1 MNTNPLIE
9 KIDTLSEQELQDTIS
24 DLTKKYF
31 MASSNPHVQGLL
43 LENLEIFKSELSVRQ
58 SQNQEKNKSSDNRLD
73 NLIKID

>member
-58 SQNQEKNKSSDNRLD
+58 SQNQEKNKSSDNGLD
-73 NLIKID
+73 NLINID

>member
-9 KIDTLSEQELQDTIS
+9 NIDKLSEQELQDTIS